1 MVPRARNPR
10 CHPGCTRKPL
20 AHPQKCAMSKTHQKE
35 KGELTMKK
43 LLCLLTVFAL
53 LLSLCACSSNSAEA
67 GSEPTES
74 TKPEYI
80 ELTSENIS
88 EYLSYSWYN
97 SGDILCITT
106 KPRQP
111 GQFFDCEISLWIT
124 FVDGSHH
131 RSSISIPT
139 DGEIGDGLESHKI
152 RTYSRVD
159 SIELIFACGK
169 FYPA

>member
-1 MVPRARNPR
+1 
-10 CHPGCTRKPL
+10 
-20 AHPQKCAMSKTHQKE
+20 
-35 KGELTMKK
+35 MKK
-43 LLCLLTVFAL
+43 LLCLLAVFAL
-53 LLSLCACSSNSAEA
+53 LFSLGACSTNSE
-67 GSEPTES
+67 ETEIES

-80 ELTSENIS
+80 DLTSENIS

-124 FVDGSHH
+124 FVDGSYH